1 MCWTAPADVAG
12 IRKGELRCVTSD
24 QAAALKQR
32 IAREAEERK
41 AAERKAAEEK
51 KKAQA
56 EAKFKADAPE
66 RKKVSELLKDDI
78 WKQRTADLQK
88 SAAVPDK
95 TLPSRLICTLDWVEN
110 TPDWQAC
117 MVKMQAKFNTA
128 APIVLAP
135 KSPDHH
141 VQKALEAL
149 AKGQS
154 VPSAAGPPAQTALTK
169 EQYDYLKA
177 NVATLQPEK
186 RTIPSLTVV
195 PPSPSVAVCSTFPNE
210 NSSKGNCPP
219 PLTPKQAAAAKKR
232 QDEVAEEYRKAEAE
246 KKAREEAKAAE
257 ERAQEKKKE
266 EEARARVY
274 QVKEVDD
281 SDCTGWAIRS
291 LQRETW
297 CGVRGQAGL
306 RRCEVIT
313 ITKTCERRTLLPDH
327 CVEISRV
334 KTEMC
339 R

>member
-32 IAREAEERK
+32 VAREAEERK

-56 EAKFKADAPE
+56 EAKFKADAPA
-66 RKKVSELLKDDI
+66 RKKVSELLKDDV

-95 TLPSRLICTLDWVEN
+95 TLPSRLICTLDWVQNAPE
-110 TPDWQAC
+110 WQAC

-128 APIVLAP
+128 APPVFAP
-135 KSPDHH
+135 KSPDHQ
-141 VQKALEAL
+141 VQKELEAL

-154 VPSAAGPPAQTALTK
+154 VPSAAAPPAPTALTK
-169 EQYDYLKA
+169 QQYDYLKA
-177 NVATLQPEK
+177 NAASLQPEQ
-186 RTIPSLTVV
+186 RTIPAAA
-195 PPSPSVAVCSTFPNE
+195 PASPSMAVCSTFPNV
-210 NSSKGNCPP
+210 NSVTGNCPP
-219 PLTPKQAAAAKKR
+219 PLTPEQAAAAKKR

-274 QVKEVDD
+274 QLKEVDD

-291 LQRETW
+291 LERETW

-313 ITKTCERRTLLPDH
+313 ITKTCERRALLADH
-327 CVEISRV
+327 CVETSRV